1 MDGGLAIED
10 TATVLMMMMMTGSV
24 TMDVGMGTV
33 AKTATAD
40 AVVASSVFGLLRL
53 LQLLL
58 LLRL

>member
-10 TATVLMMMMMTGSV
+10 TATVLMMMMTGSV

-33 AKTATAD
+33 AKTPTAD